1 MQFTKLVLSLLALQ
15 QCDASG
21 AIAGKTVGAV
31 VGGAADIAV
40 SLNPGAAAAVAVTS
54 VLGVVY
60 KYQG

>member
-31 VGGAADIAV
+31 VGDIAV